1 MDKITS
7 DEKINTSRLK
17 SLTLNLTQIE
27 DEDKNSKEIHI
38 PRIEDL
44 FKNQSKE
51 ILIHENTSLR
61 ERLGKM
67 INKIDQGINHFK
79 ALPIVGLKEEEQQR
93 THTPRTNPNNNEEDY
108 EIDQIIEKKLKKSSD
123 LRDRLYKQKREMAG
137 RPPGESSSTSD
148 ANNMSYFLREIEK
161 PKRKEELKGVKVYP
175 YKDGERNLRLT
186 SASILLFEMNKLSN

>member
-1 MDKITS
+1 LDKITS

>member
-67 INKIDQGINHFK
+67 ITKIDQGISHFK
-79 ALPIVGLKEEEQQR
+79 ALPIVGLKEEEHQR

>member
-1 MDKITS
+1 LDKITS

-108 EIDQIIEKKLKKSSD
+108 EIDQIIERKLKKSSD